1 MCSASQQLDQRYSPI
16 GLPILAL
23 VHVVATWFMVGLI
36 WTIHVVHYP
45 LFAFVGEGEYVAFQ
59 AEHVE
64 RIGRLLAVPWA
75 IEGACVAILLYLV
88 LRGHFRRLALPVI
101 IGAIAMA
108 VILGISGFLS
118 APAHGELADG
128 FDAAVHSDL
137 MLADLFR
144 TLAWTVRGG
153 IAIWIV
159 VLVWKDGNLVD
170 SRRDQ

>member
-1 MCSASQQLDQRYSPI
+1 MCSASGELSQRYSDTR
-16 GLPILAL
+16 LPILAL

-36 WTIHVVHYP
+36 WTIHFVHYP
-45 LFAFVGEGEYVAFQ
+45 LFAFVGEDTYVAFQ

-64 RIGRLLAVPWA
+64 RIGRILLVPWA
-75 IEGACVAILLYLV
+75 IEGGCVAILLFLV
-88 LRGHFRRLALPVI
+88 MRGQHRRLALPVI
-101 IGAIAMA
+101 IGAVAMA

-144 TLAWTVRGG
+144 TLAWTLRGV
-153 IAIWIV
+153 IAVWIV
-159 VLVWKDGNLVD
+159 VLVWKDRDLTE